1 MGKKRKNVQ
10 RDQQRLQTFLQTK
23 CIICYTP
30 GPIPSRRLPCCKIF
44 LHESCLLK
52 CFQHASSGKTKCPH
66 CRQEIYPVNKGD
78 SEPSCIAEGV
88 FYFRLEY
95 ETFRAKSLADR
106 ADERW
111 DSLPSLIPP
120 PGWAQYRRMYSR

>member
-1 MGKKRKNVQ
+1 MRVLGKQSV
-10 RDQQRLQTFLQTK
+10 
-23 CIICYTP
+23 
-30 GPIPSRRLPCCKIF
+30 
-44 LHESCLLK
+44 
-52 CFQHASSGKTKCPH
+52 PH

-88 FYFRLEY
+88 FLFRLEY

-120 PGWAQYRRMYSR
+120 PGWAQYRRMYRR